1 MQVTKITSFI
11 INKKGIFFMLISSL
25 CFASMSAMAKDLSEK
40 FPSVQLVFFRSAVG
54 LPFLFISLWL
64 KPAVQKGGKLYFIIL
79 RGILGAFTLY
89 CLFYTLEHLSL
100 SLTNTYGQAFP
111 LFIAIFSFFIFPNEK
126 LSKHQILF
134 LLVGFCGIILIFRPE
149 TKGSLLH
156 HSTGIIYAIGTALG
170 YIAIK
175 EAQKYYD
182 SRWVV
187 ISFMG
192 AGLIASILS
201 LTFGTYADMPN
212 SFLTGK
218 WIAPSPYEWIL
229 ALIMGL
235 LALGVQYF
243 TTQALLNEKTSIV
256 GAIGNSSVLFTIL
269 IEIILG
275 HGFPSFIVCIGIS
288 LVIWASYQVSRGKLK
303 IKRLDQ

>member
-1 MQVTKITSFI
+1 
-11 INKKGIFFMLISSL
+11 MLISSL
-25 CFASMSAMAKDLSEK
+25 CFALMSAMAKEMSGR

-54 LPFLFISLWL
+54 LPFLFTSLWL
-64 KPAVQKGGKLYFIIL
+64 KPAVQTGGKLYFIIL

-111 LFIAIFSFFIFPNEK
+111 LFIAIFSFFLIPNET
-126 LSKHQILF
+126 LNGRQVLF
-134 LLVGFCGIILIFRPE
+134 LLIGFFGILLIFRPE
-149 TKGSLLH
+149 TGGSLWN

-170 YIAIK
+170 YMAIK
-175 EAQKYYD
+175 ESQKYYD

-201 LTFGTYADMPN
+201 LLAGTCLELPN
-212 SFLTGK
+212 SFLTGT
-218 WIAPSPYEWIL
+218 WIQPTLWEWAQ
-229 ALIMGL
+229 ALVMGL

-256 GAIGNSSVLFTIL
+256 GVVGNSSVLFSIGIDILLGQGFPNWITIL
-269 IEIILG
+269 G
-275 HGFPSFIVCIGIS
+275 MS
-288 LVIWASYQVSRGKLK
+288 LVIFGSYQ
-303 IKRLDQ
+303 ITKRA

>member
-11 INKKGIFFMLISSL
+11 ITKKGIFFMLISSL

-40 FPSVQLVFFRSAVG
+40 FSSVQLVFFRSAVG
-54 LPFLFISLWL
+54 LPFLFTSLWL

-111 LFIAIFSFFIFPNEK
+111 LFIAIFSFFIFPSEK
-126 LSKHQILF
+126 LSRLQILH
-134 LLVGFCGIILIFRPE
+134 LLIGFCGIILIFRPE
-149 TKGSLLH
+149 TNGSLLH

-201 LTFGTYADMPN
+201 LSFGTFTNLPN

-218 WIAPSPYEWIL
+218 WIEPTANEWLL

-256 GAIGNSSVLFTIL
+256 GAIGNSSVLFSIL
-269 IEIILG
+269 IEILLG
-275 HGFPSFIVCIGIS
+275 HGFPSLIVCLGIS
-288 LVIWASYQVSRGKLK
+288 LVVYGSFKVSKGN
-303 IKRLDQ
+303 